1 MLRSCCLTANI
12 GKYCLCSRR
21 LFFLANSLRASVFSF
36 MCSANFCSALEH
48 QGENMNK
55 TCCHNSHAKT
65 VCWANTWRL
74 HTCSPLCH
82 PLQQACLHRYLLPPS
97 SLCPWCPPAL
107 CQPVPSV
114 YAEPEDII
122 WAINM
127 QSTKL
132 KSAMTF
138 IFLIGMI
145 LCAIF
150 ISRKKLNSHLHRAQT
165 PFKSLLII
173 IIF

>member
-1 MLRSCCLTANI
+1 MARKECLSGSNHPSNIVDLKGKKREWTTTKKVEDRHLMMLRSCCLTANI

-55 TCCHNSHAKT
+55 TCCHNSHAKI

-114 YAEPEDII
+114 YAEPGNII
-122 WAINM
+122 MKHNL
-127 QSTKL
+127 S
-132 KSAMTF
+132 
-138 IFLIGMI
+138 
-145 LCAIF
+145 
-150 ISRKKLNSHLHRAQT
+150 N
-165 PFKSLLII
+165 
-173 IIF
+173 